1 MDLWSI
7 ARWSMLL
14 DLEVLARTVVEALK
28 LEAY

>member
-14 DLEVLARTVVEALK
+14 DLKVLARTVVEALK